1 MLTYILRRLLHTIPV
16 MLILCFII
24 FFMVHVA
31 GDPVALMLPPDA
43 PTEAKQELTSA
54 LGLDKPF
61 VEQFGIYISNFIK
74 GDFGRS
80 YRNRQPALNLVLERL
95 PASLQLAG
103 VALLASVIVSLPLG
117 IAGARY
123 RNSPFDFII
132 GGLSALGQAMPS
144 FWVAIMVMLLL
155 AVNLKI
161 LPVSGSGSWKHLI
174 LPAATLCIGT
184 SAKIIPLIRSNMLDI
199 MYEDYIRTARSKGI
213 SKMLVTYKHA
223 LKNALVPVVTIVAM
237 QIPLLIG
244 SALITE
250 TVFAWPGIG
259 LLIYQGVNGLD
270 MAVVQAGIIFVSLL
284 TVGSSLLADILIA
297 LIDPR
302 IKLQ

>member
-1 MLTYILRRLLHTIPV
+1 
-16 MLILCFII
+16 
-24 FFMVHVA
+24 MVHVA
-31 GDPVALMLPPDA
+31 GNPIALMLPPDA
-43 PTEAKQELTSA
+43 PTEAKETMEAA

-61 VEQFGIYISNFIK
+61 IEQFGIYISNFLQ

-80 YRNRQPALNLVLERL
+80 YRNNQPALDLVLERL

-103 VALLASVIVSLPLG
+103 VALLASIIVALIFG

-132 GGLSALGQAMPS
+132 SGLSTLGQAMPG
-144 FWVAIMVMLLL
+144 FWVAIMLMLFFS
-155 AVNLKI
+155 VNLKI
-161 LPVSGSGSWKHLI
+161 LPVSGSGSLMHLV

-184 SAKIIPLIRSNMLDI
+184 SAKIIPLVRSNMLDI
-199 MYEDYIRTARSKGI
+199 MHEDYIRTAKSKGL

-223 LKNALVPVVTIVAM
+223 LKNAMVPVVTVVAM

-250 TVFAWPGIG
+250 MVFAWPGVG

-270 MAVVQAGIIFVSLL
+270 MAVVQTGIIFVALL
-284 TVGSSLLADILIA
+284 TIFSSLLADIIIA